1 MFDTDDWDLDQD
13 FLNDIDDKAV
23 EFYSQ
28 SDNQETEP
36 KRRKIE
42 ICNDPIFSP
51 DNNVDL
57 DDRKSSSKEIV
68 KSDKNKESRKHLIL
82 SMFNKNV
89 LDENVSQT
97 ICESKKSCDN
107 TLSNVH
113 SDIQNHKDNKL
124 SRKNLVLGIL
134 KNKNIQDKIVQKN
147 ITHVNP
153 RKVEAKIRNNNN
165 INVNQE
171 FKVPSTNGIKHQ
183 ILKNNCQ
190 RENSFNNDNS
200 KSNSIKN
207 SRKELL
213 CNIMKPESVNNLKP
227 KNDIIKNTLSIT
239 KDQVQP
245 NKKMTLV
252 RKFPGPAGLLP
263 DDIDTIPPVSYLNS
277 LEENEK
283 TNEEN
288 NSSKLPEY
296 CSQNTKNLFTEGAWQ
311 LMLDDLPQDFLKGY
325 EIAIVK
331 QMASTKGCNSTKVK
345 FMAGIIERI
354 DHSHENPP
362 IVLRD
367 FTDNIQGIVH
377 RDIPLKYPGLLE
389 PNVVVLLHDV
399 GLLKISST
407 FVSNKYQILIS
418 PSSLLGIYTNK
429 GEIERTVHMASV
441 LENVSKEETGKEQK
455 KKKDYSFSKPS
466 KAPSS
471 KTDFQFKLKHSSNI
485 QDSSS
490 SKKSTE
496 DIKTNSPNTYKTVQA
511 VNESMDFDIDLSI
524 SISPAKITNSQNQ
537 KNFTDSTLKK
547 HANENSKQPFV
558 EKQKESTH
566 NDDKVRAE
574 NLLKALKRF
583 SPNIYPKKRLPL
595 HSKNVQM
602 DAVLT
607 KQVKQ
612 KVLSDSFSEQMHI
625 DDCDGNTSQEKV
637 ESVAKEVPSSFC
649 NKTESV
655 QRRRVSIRSKLLQ
668 FKSPEELSPPSVES
682 QNASNVKQN
691 DETLIKKKMPET
703 SSFFNDV
710 LGNTEND
717 SDDEMLSQLDMDT
730 IFSNCN

>member
-1 MFDTDDWDLDQD
+1 M
-13 FLNDIDDKAV
+13 NDVDDKAV

-51 DNNVDL
+51 DNNADL
-57 DDRKSSSKEIV
+57 HDRKGSSKEIV
-68 KSDKNKESRKHLIL
+68 KSDENKESRKHLIL
-82 SMFNKNV
+82 GMFNKSL
-89 LDENVSQT
+89 LDENVSQAK
-97 ICESKKSCDN
+97 CESKKSCDN

-113 SDIQNHKDNKL
+113 SDIQNHKDNQL
-124 SRKNLVLGIL
+124 PRKNLVLGIL

-153 RKVEAKIRNNNN
+153 PKVEAKIRNNND
-165 INVNQE
+165 INVNQG
-171 FKVPSTNGIKHQ
+171 FKVPNTNGIKHQ
-183 ILKNNCQ
+183 TLKDNCQ
-190 RENSFNNDNS
+190 RENGFINDNS

-213 CNIMKPESVNNLKP
+213 CNIMKPESVNNLKA
-227 KNDIIKNTLSIT
+227 KNDIIKSTSSIT

-288 NSSKLPEY
+288 NSNKLPEY

-331 QMASTKGCNSTKVK
+331 QMASTKGCSSTKVK

-399 GLLKISST
+399 GLLKISSN

-429 GEIERTVHMASV
+429 GEIERTGHMAAV
-441 LENVSKEETGKEQK
+441 LENAPKEEIGKERK
-455 KKKDYSFSKPS
+455 NKDYGLSKLS
-466 KAPSS
+466 VARSS

-485 QDSSS
+485 PDSLS

-496 DIKTNSPNTYKTVQA
+496 DIKTNSLNTNRTVQA
-511 VNESMDFDIDLSI
+511 LSESMDFDVDLSF
-524 SISPAKITNSQNQ
+524 SISPAKITDSQNQ
-537 KNFTDSTLKK
+537 KNFT
-547 HANENSKQPFV
+547 ENSKQPFV
-558 EKQKESTH
+558 EKRKESTY
-566 NDDKVRAE
+566 NDDKERAE
-574 NLLKALKRF
+574 SLLKALKRF
-583 SPNIYPKKRLPL
+583 SPNGNPKKRLPF

-602 DAVLT
+602 DAEQPVLI
-607 KQVKQ
+607 K
-612 KVLSDSFSEQMHI
+612 KVLCDSFSEQMDI
-625 DDCDGNTSQEKV
+625 DDCDANISQERV
-637 ESVAKEVPSSFC
+637 ESAGKEVPSSFC
-649 NKTESV
+649 NKTESI
-655 QRRRVSIRSKLLQ
+655 QRRRDSIRSKLSQ
-668 FKSPEELSPPSVES
+668 FKNTETLSSPSVKS
-682 QNASNVKQN
+682 HNVSDVKQK
-691 DETLIKKKMPET
+691 DETLTEKKMPET

-710 LGNTEND
+710 LRNTEND

-730 IFSNCN
+730 IFSNYN